1 MYSFVLCDD
10 DIIDVGDA
18 HIIFIHDKMTYG
30 LKLMLMIKFCL
41 LTFNTTF
48 NLLKTRAFDLK
59 ALSKLMEL
67 KVKVVGSDWVY
78 DKYS

>member
-1 MYSFVLCDD
+1 
-10 DIIDVGDA
+10 
-18 HIIFIHDKMTYG
+18 MTYG

-41 LTFNTTF
+41 LTFNTTI

-67 KVKVVGSDWVY
+67 KVKVVGSDLVY